1 MTELHNQ
8 LLKIRVDHSGS
19 DQWYMKPELTKKGP
33 SQSYGHY
40 MFRGD
45 DEAFR
50 KLLIKMKVCDTNSK
64 PASYRDMKYKDI
76 VQDMKKPTRTYVWA
90 YSNKWKAANVIMTEV
105 SKDESMKYIK
115 KMNEDYTVEF
125 DGDSGEWRVIVKG
138 SGAIQDSFT
147 TESEAYMVAN
157 IMNSK
162 SNVVEATEEFQVP
175 GTNYIIEKGDHIQIL
190 KEDYQEVAEIIRQQ
204 IGRQAL
210 YMMGTK
216 QLSSSDEGQGGLG
229 IRFTASK
236 IANYV
241 KIVLNDKDLY
251 DVTFSKIRGMDF
263 KEVKV
268 YNDVYVDMLSDI
280 ISDTTG
286 LALSL

>member
-1 MTELHNQ
+1 
-8 LLKIRVDHSGS
+8 
-19 DQWYMKPELTKKGP
+19 
-33 SQSYGHY
+33 
-40 MFRGD
+40 
-45 DEAFR
+45 
-50 KLLIKMKVCDTNSK
+50 
-64 PASYRDMKYKDI
+64 
-76 VQDMKKPTRTYVWA
+76 
-90 YSNKWKAANVIMTEV
+90 
-105 SKDESMKYIK
+105 
-115 KMNEDYTVEF
+115 
-125 DGDSGEWRVIVKG
+125 
-138 SGAIQDSFT
+138 
-147 TESEAYMVAN
+147 MVAN